1 MEGPGKQKKELIA
14 GTLRILVFV
23 VLGSCCLSQIFPNA
37 DDPQTAGQS
46 PGEEA
51 PFQEK
56 DLKPVSDAM
65 MDRLIR
71 KAEEYERY
79 ALKFICM
86 EMARNVTYDLSLGEA
101 TKEKLETCEYL
112 LESNPD
118 REKLSP
124 YRQKMTGAGSQGER
138 SEVKLEYSFPEAY
151 SWIFIFSKNFR
162 NVMKYGY
169 FGKEICS
176 YKLAH
181 VISFRGFQPFSDGKD
196 IREWEGR
203 IWVEEGTSN
212 ILKVEAEPIHQSD
225 VLEMK
230 RQEYNQAFSFI
241 GIKLKKKPLGYSSIV
256 YFDFE
261 HDGLTFP
268 TESRNATFQLVAR
281 NKKAP
286 VSAMILNYADYHF
299 FKTDTREKMESP
311 R

>member
-1 MEGPGKQKKELIA
+1 MEVEKNQTKEIIA
-14 GTLRILVFV
+14 GTLRILFFV
-23 VLGSCCLSQIFPNA
+23 ILGSCSLSQIFPIG
-37 DDPQTAGQS
+37 DGPQAAAQS

-56 DLKPVSDAM
+56 DVKPVSDSM

-71 KAEEYERY
+71 KAGEYERY
-79 ALKFICM
+79 ALKFICT
-86 EMARNVTYDLSLGEA
+86 EMARNVTYDISQGEA

-112 LESNPD
+112 LESSPD

-124 YRQKMTGAGSQGER
+124 YRQKMTGIGSKGER
-138 SEVKLEYSFPEAY
+138 SEVKIEYSFPEAY
-151 SWIFIFSKNFR
+151 SWIFIFSKNIR

-169 FGKEICS
+169 LGKEIYS

-181 VISFRGFQPFSDGKD
+181 IISFRGFQPFSDGKD

-203 IWVEEGTSN
+203 IWIEEGTSN
-212 ILKVEAEPIHQSD
+212 ILKVEAEPIHQND

-241 GIKLKKKPLGYSSIV
+241 GIKLKKRPLGYSSIV

-281 NKKAP
+281 NKKSP
-286 VSAMILNYADYHF
+286 VSAIIFNYADYHF